1 MREPTDPAAPA
12 LARAEALFA
21 DLSLATVTAWKAAHP
36 GRPAIGHLPVYA
48 PRELIDAC
56 GALPVGI
63 TGGGDQIDIVKGD
76 ACFQSYICHLP
87 RSTVELGLGGQ
98 LDPLDGM
105 VFPST
110 CDVIRNLSGIWQILF
125 PSKLSFYLDLPQSF
139 EDAGA
144 RFYRLQLEELA
155 DKLLQRGGLPLTPER
170 LAASLRRYNENRAAI
185 ARLYQLR
192 AEAPWQVPA
201 DECFVVVKAGN
212 LLPPETHTSLVEE
225 YLDGAR
231 RRQRRAEDRIRVV
244 IVGSF
249 CETPPLGLLRT
260 LERAGCYVV
269 GDDLNSNARW
279 IQGDIDPGADP
290 LEALVQAYLE
300 QSTWS
305 SVRYEHEK
313 PRAEHLVEWVRRVR
327 ADGVI
332 FAAPSFC
339 DPALLDQPP
348 LSKALE
354 AAQIPFTLFKYAE
367 NTGQFQSIRE
377 QVGTFSDSLRLWG
390 AA

>member
-1 MREPTDPAAPA
+1 M
-12 LARAEALFA
+12 
-21 DLSLATVTAWKAAHP
+21 
-36 GRPAIGHLPVYA
+36 
-48 PRELIDAC
+48 
-56 GALPVGI
+56 
-63 TGGGDQIDIVKGD
+63 
-76 ACFQSYICHLP
+76 
-87 RSTVELGLGGQ
+87 
-98 LDPLDGM
+98 
-105 VFPST
+105 
-110 CDVIRNLSGIWQILF
+110 
-125 PSKLSFYLDLPQSF
+125 
-139 EDAGA
+139 
-144 RFYRLQLEELA
+144 
-155 DKLLQRGGLPLTPER
+155 
-170 LAASLRRYNENRAAI
+170 
-185 ARLYQLR
+185 
-192 AEAPWQVPA
+192 PA